1 MEGLWMTNPVKQGL
15 RHLVRHETLWTAP
28 LVYLLFGSLVRW
40 AVALHPYSGQ
50 NTPPQYGDYEA
61 QRHWM
66 ELTINLPTKDWY
78 THDLTWWG
86 LDYPPLTAFHSRLC
100 GSIGS
105 MIDSSWFEL
114 YSSRGLESM
123 GSKLFMRSAVF
134 VSEMIIYIPAVLVF
148 CQVQYGSK
156 DIFQKHIGAI
166 LIIMQ
171 PALLLIDHGH
181 FQFNSVMLGLTL
193 WAINA
198 FLTGYYV
205 WGAIFFCLSLGFK
218 QMALYYSPAVFA
230 YLLAQCFKNKQ
241 GLILFCKLGITVLVT
256 FGILFSPWLGSL
268 DSILQ
273 VIHRVFPVARG
284 LFEDKVASVWC
295 TLNIFIKI
303 RQLLSLEAAVK
314 MSLVATLLAV
324 VPVSIQLYL
333 RPSPYRFLYAL
344 VNSSLAFFLL
354 SFQVHEKSILLPALP
369 VTLLVLEDPV
379 AVRLFINTAMFSMFP
394 LLKREG
400 LEIPY
405 VATTLLWNYLLGDYP
420 KSTLSTLRNTI
431 NVVYAGFIG
440 WHFIDLTVAPPEKL
454 PDLFVV
460 LNAAMSFTGLGL
472 VTPLGVGVNH
482 AWQNLLK
489 SQCGIVSLSNTPGF
503 ESLPVRIGACV
514 PQGPKEQGQFT
525 ASEWLDKGDDRVMAK
540 FTQFAI
546 AAARQALEDAEWKPN
561 DESEKERTVRVILF
575 FFYYYFYYEM

>member
-1 MEGLWMTNPVKQGL
+1 MTNPVKQGL

-66 ELTINLPTKDWY
+66 ELTIHLPTKDWY
-78 THDLTWWG
+78 THDLSWWG

-100 GSIGS
+100 GKIGS
-105 MIDSSWFEL
+105 LIDPSWFEL
-114 YSSRGLESM
+114 YTSRGVESM
-123 GSKLFMRSAVF
+123 GSKLFMRSTVF
-134 VSEMIIYIPAVLVF
+134 VSEMVVYIPAVLVF
-148 CQVQYGSK
+148 CQIQYGSK

-166 LIIMQ
+166 LILMQ

-181 FQFNSVMLGLTL
+181 FQFNSLMLGLTL

-205 WGAIFFCLSLGFK
+205 LGAIFFCLSLGFK
-218 QMALYYSPAVFA
+218 QMALYYAPAIFA
-230 YLLAQCFKNKQ
+230 YLLAQIILANIPCRFV
-241 GLILFCKLGITVLVT
+241 LFCKLGATVLVT

-268 DSILQ
+268 QDILQ

-284 LFEDKVASVWC
+284 LFEDKVASIWC
-295 TLNIFIKI
+295 TLNIVIKV

-314 MSLVATLLAV
+314 MSLVATLVAV
-324 VPVSIQLYL
+324 VPVSVQLFI
-333 RPSPYRFLYAL
+333 RPSPARFLYAL

-420 KSTLSTLRNTI
+420 ASTFTTLRKMI

-440 WHFIDLTVAPPEKL
+440 WHVIDLTLDSPKNL

-460 LNAAMSFTGLGL
+460 LNTTMSCGVFCLLFGYFLYRQWTCSD
-472 VTPLGVGVNH
+472 TPLSTV
-482 AWQNLLK
+482 K
-489 SQCGIVSLSNTPGF
+489 S
-503 ESLPVRIGACV
+503 
-514 PQGPKEQGQFT
+514 
-525 ASEWLDKGDDRVMAK
+525 D
-540 FTQFAI
+540 
-546 AAARQALEDAEWKPN
+546 
-561 DESEKERTVRVILF
+561 
-575 FFYYYFYYEM
+575 